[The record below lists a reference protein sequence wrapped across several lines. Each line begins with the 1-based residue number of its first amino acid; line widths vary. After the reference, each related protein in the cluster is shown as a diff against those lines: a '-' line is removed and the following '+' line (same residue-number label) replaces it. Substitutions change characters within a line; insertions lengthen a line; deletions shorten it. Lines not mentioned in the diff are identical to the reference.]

1 MADLTPPLF
10 QQFFDSNGDPLAGGK
25 VFTYVAGSSTPT
37 ATYKDRAGTPNT
49 NPILLDANGSADI
62 WIGPGYFKFVV
73 TDADDVVIKTIDNV
87 SLAGGSA
94 ESMPSGGL
102 TGQVLKKK
110 TDADFDTE
118 WADESGFVPTDY
130 AYDGY
135 SARFNENFVST
146 DLDDTLKKILNF
158 SYLPPLISLS
168 GSSNVLREKG
178 DTVSSVTLTA
188 ALTKRSDPLA
198 EVRFYLNPSTLLDT
212 QTSGGGLPNGGN
224 STYVYSAPFSDTLT
238 FRAEVDD
245 DGATGGPT
253 TVQAT
258 ATYNFVFAYLYGC
271 GAAGL
276 SDAAIAGLTKLI
288 ENSAP
293 TKNLTFTPT
302 AGQVFYFAQPS
313 SYPAL
318 TNIVDL
324 GTNLSIFNSFSV
336 RTANLTNSY
345 SVTENYRI
353 YEFTLPQS
361 PATYNLSFRR

>member
-1 MADLTPPLF
+1 MADLTPPLW
-10 QQFFDSNGDPLAGGK
+10 QQFFDPNGDPLAGGK

-37 ATYKDRAGTPNT
+37 ATYKDRAGTPNE

-73 TDADDVVIKTIDNV
+73 TDADDAVIKTIDNV

-146 DLDDTLKKILNF
+146 DLDDTLRKILNF

-188 ALTKRSDPLA
+188 SLTKRSDPLA

-224 STYVYSAPFSDTLT
+224 STYVYSTPFSDSVT

-245 DGATGGPT
+245 DGTSGGPT

-258 ATYNFVFAYLYGC
+258 TTYNFVYPYYV
-271 GAAGL
+271 GAGSAGL
-276 SDAAIAGLTKLI
+276 SAASVAGLTKRI
-288 ENSAP
+288 IQSSA
-293 TKNLTFTPT
+293 TRTETIAASN
-302 AGQVFYFAQPS
+302 GNVFYFA
-313 SYPAL
+313 YPASYGAL
-318 TNIVDL
+318 V
-324 GTNLSIFNSFSV
+324 SILDVNNFETIGDWTL
-336 RTANLTNSY
+336 R
-345 SVTENYRI
+345 TENITGLDGNPVSYRI
-353 YEFTLPQS
+353 YEFNNPVTAGSYQY
-361 PATYNLSFRR
+361 TFKR